1 MSGLCLRLSWC
12 VFLCVVKLAVACLLG
27 LKGTPYFF
35 SRSTSRFISQAFL
48 LIGREIFCEVVKKEN
63 KMASSGKEMFKRIPM
78 KKISEMVL
86 TESVKTSGTDLQ
98 ENWTGESAVRRI
110 EGDFNIFDALTEF
123 MIDLTE
129 EEGGKAKTSKVAVTM
144 IAYLIKQKFDNDT
157 FIASKLQFFLH
168 TCIQC
173 GRFVPLRD

>member
-1 MSGLCLRLSWC
+1 
-12 VFLCVVKLAVACLLG
+12 
-27 LKGTPYFF
+27 
-35 SRSTSRFISQAFL
+35 
-48 LIGREIFCEVVKKEN
+48 
-63 KMASSGKEMFKRIPM
+63 MASSSSSGKEMFRRIPM

-110 EGDFNIFDALTEF
+110 ENDFNIFDALTEF

-157 FIASKLQFFLH
+157 FIASKLQFS
-168 TCIQC
+168 TYIYTMW
-173 GRFVPLRD
+173 